1 MNAIQLTPTQTAVLV
16 HALDHA
22 DGRVN
27 WFPDTIKGGARERVI
42 EGLAK
47 RHLVRKVRGAWIVAE
62 EGIQALGRSKPDQ
75 ETADAVA
82 IAEAA
87 VVGSADQP
95 RARDNSKQ
103 AQVIAML
110 KRPEGATIAQICE
123 VTGWLPHTVRGTF
136 AGTFKKRLGLA
147 ISSDKIRGDERVYRV
162 VT

>member
-1 MNAIQLTPTQTAVLV
+1 MKATQLTSTQTAVLA

-27 WFPDTIKGGARERVI
+27 WFPDTIKGGALERVI

-47 RHLVRKVRGAWIVAE
+47 RRFVRKVRGAWIVAE

-95 RARDNSKQ
+95 RTRDNSKQ

-123 VTGWLPHTVRGTF
+123 MTGWLPHTVRGTF

-147 ISSDKIRGDERVYRV
+147 ISSEKIKGAARVYRLA
-162 VT
+162 

>member
-1 MNAIQLTPTQTAVLV
+1 MNAIQLTPTQTAVLA

-47 RHLVRKVRGAWIVAE
+47 RRLVRKVRGAWIVAE
-62 EGIQALGRSKPDQ
+62 AGVEAIGRSKPDQ

-87 VVGSADQP
+87 LVGSADQP
-95 RARDNSKQ
+95 RTRDHSKQ

-123 VTGWLPHTVRGTF
+123 ATDWQQHTVRG
-136 AGTFKKRLGLA
+136 AISGSLKQRLGLSVTS
-147 ISSDKIRGDERVYRV
+147 IKQPGGDRVYK
-162 VT
+162 TE